1 MTPSALRLSMG
12 LVLLACLA
20 TAPSHAAPPSSN
32 ARNEAAERFDRGLK
46 LFEAED
52 NAGALAEFRR
62 AHELSPHVIL
72 LYNMGLVYAAMT
84 RPVEAVDVLT
94 QALRTPEGLSP
105 AMKSRAQT
113 VLAEQSARIAR
124 VRVVTRPEGARI
136 EVDGIPVG
144 KSPLTEPLR
153 VSSGTHVI
161 GAVLEEHA
169 PARKEV
175 TVAGNQEATLDL
187 ELLATEGSRLAHL
200 TLKSSVPDA
209 TVRVDGQR
217 VATTPLQASL
227 ALTAGR
233 HSVEL
238 SRPGYATL
246 VQTIDLGPGA
256 SGELT
261 FTLEVDPL
269 QVRTSGASL
278 MLDLSEPDAVIFV
291 DGKHIGPYKGPLKLP
306 PGTHAIRVERDGF
319 YPLERQ
325 LTLDATA
332 PNRHLFKL
340 EPTPETRADYESSV
354 SFHRTWGWISTLSG
368 AAVAAGGGVFLAVNA
383 GAKKDRQAD
392 LDQAFDAGNNQ
403 VICDVASGDD
413 PDMCNARYLAAQE
426 AYDNTKAKDAYG
438 FVAIGVGGALIATG
452 VVLLLTGEPAG
463 KYDEPASTS
472 VGVGLS
478 PGGASLSFSGTF

>member
-1 MTPSALRLSMG
+1 MMPSPLRLAMG
-12 LVLLACLA
+12 LVLIALCFASP
-20 TAPSHAAPPSSN
+20 THAAPPSSS
-32 ARNEAAERFDRGLK
+32 ARSEAAERFDRGLK

-62 AHELSPHVIL
+62 AHELSPHVVL
-72 LYNMGLVYAAMT
+72 LYNMGLVYAAMS
-84 RPVEAVDVLT
+84 RPVEAFDVLT
-94 QALRTPEGLSP
+94 QALRAPEGLSP

-113 VLAEQSARIAR
+113 VLTEQSARIAR

-136 EVDGIPVG
+136 EVDGIPAG

-153 VSSGTHVI
+153 VASGTHVI

-175 TVAGNQEATLDL
+175 TVAGNQEATLELD
-187 ELLATEGSRLAHL
+187 LLATEGSRLAHL
-200 TLKSSVPDA
+200 ALKSNVPDA
-209 TVRVDGQR
+209 AVRVDSQK
-217 VATTPLQASL
+217 VATTPLAASL

-246 VQTIDLGPGA
+246 VQSIDLGPGA
-256 SGELT
+256 TGELT

-269 QVRTSGASL
+269 QVRMSGAML
-278 MLDLSEPDAVIFV
+278 TLDLSEPDAVIFV
-291 DGKHIGPYKGPLKLP
+291 DGKHVGPYKGTLKLP
-306 PGTHAIRVERDGF
+306 PGAHTVRVERDGF

-332 PNRHLFKL
+332 QNRHALRL
-340 EPTPETRADYESSV
+340 EPTPETRAAHESSV

-368 AAVAAGGGVFLAVNA
+368 VAVATGGGVFLAVNA

-392 LDQAFDAGNNQ
+392 LDKYYDASKNE

-413 PDMCNARYLAAQE
+413 PQMCNARYQAAQD
-426 AYDNTKAKDAYG
+426 AYDDTKAKDAIGYVG
-438 FVAIGVGGALIATG
+438 LGVGGALIVTG

-463 KYDEPASTS
+463 KYDEPASGAVS
-472 VGVGLS
+472 VGLS
-478 PGGASLSFSGTF
+478 PGGASLAYSGTF